1 MWLGTRLRLVLRC
14 RAGTGQAAAPGHLQ
28 IPPWPLHPPALPQSH
43 PTCGFWGPTRCAPH
57 TPGPAAPFLVLT
69 APAPAL
75 LVAADEGVA
84 KQHQDQQGQPQAQDE
99 PEHTDGLLPCKPEG
113 EGALQTPAGGWG
125 LRASPGEHGAA
136 VGLCHPS
143 PRLRG
148 SPRLSSLERGDTE
161 QLASPRALHGDL
173 LLPPHP
179 LLPRAGKGAEGGVWV
194 TRQDGRGRKQEPTL
208 PGSTSAPV
216 PAPPGPHR
224 APERI
229 LAPKTCVM
237 GPAPWRIPTPLP
249 PSLLWRE
256 ALVRGGSAPHFS
268 PGFGHKGGAAGGRR
282 AAPPQHR
289 AGSRPRSSP
298 QRTRLSPR
306 AGGRE
311 HPRGDAAHPSSP
323 GGCPG
328 PCSPKSLPKCP
339 HGAFLAVPAVSG

>member
-1 MWLGTRLRLVLRC
+1 MWLGTRLHLVLRC

-28 IPPWPLHPPALPQSH
+28 IPPWPLHPPALLQSH

-148 SPRLSSLERGDTE
+148 SPRLSSLGHGDME

-194 TRQDGRGRKQEPTL
+194 TRQDGEAVSRSPRSPAARLLLFRPRQDLTEPPSAFWPQKPALWGRHRGASPPRSHPRCSGEKPLSGGARPRTSPLVLGTKEAVPGGAGLL
-208 PGSTSAPV
+208 PPAPCRFPAAQLPPEDAAV
-216 PAPPGPHR
+216 PAGRGP
-224 APERI
+224 
-229 LAPKTCVM
+229 
-237 GPAPWRIPTPLP
+237 
-249 PSLLWRE
+249 
-256 ALVRGGSAPHFS
+256 
-268 PGFGHKGGAAGGRR
+268 
-282 AAPPQHR
+282 
-289 AGSRPRSSP
+289 
-298 QRTRLSPR
+298 RT
-306 AGGRE
+306 
-311 HPRGDAAHPSSP
+311 SP
-323 GGCPG
+323 GGCCPPQLPG
-328 PCSPKSLPKCP
+328 GVSRPLLPQIPAKCP
-339 HGAFLAVPAVSG
+339 HGAFLAVPAGSG